1 MSENKI
7 LVPSDFSDASHA
19 AVDLAATIAKK
30 NDMGLSLLH
39 IQNGKSVGDSKDQMI
54 NIIQSLKVKYNLDT
68 DYIIKKGSIFS
79 DISRVA
85 CEDCYRMMV
94 IGSHGFKGIRE
105 KFFGADI
112 LKLVKTIPVPVIVAQ
127 KNYNIPGSGIKNIVL
142 PAASHDDFH
151 RIVQATTFIAGIFDA
166 KVHLYTIEKPGQE
179 WPEKLKSNI
188 EKAKE
193 IFDDHK
199 IRYIRVN
206 EQASTYS
213 VGYSK
218 QTLKYAEGISADM
231 ISLMS
236 MPTKEYHYFADG
248 DKEQLL
254 TNKAGIPV
262 LCTSD
267 KKAV

>member
-1 MSENKI
+1 MSINKI

-30 NDMGLSLLH
+30 SDLGLALLH
-39 IQNGKSVGDSKDQMI
+39 IQNGKKVEDSEDQMV
-54 NIIQSLKVKYNLDT
+54 NIIESLKIKHRLDG
-68 DYIIKKGSIFS
+68 DFIIKKGNIFS
-79 DISRVA
+79 DIPRVA
-85 CEDCYRMMV
+85 CEECYRLMV

-112 LKLVKTIPVPVIVAQ
+112 LKLIKSIPIPVVVTQ
-127 KNYNIPGSGIKNIVL
+127 KNYIEPEHGIKNIVL
-142 PAASHDDFH
+142 PAASHEDFE
-151 RIVQATTFIAGIFDA
+151 RIIRATALIAGMFDA
-166 KVHLYTIEKPGQE
+166 KVHIYTIDKPGQE
-179 WPEKLKSNI
+179 WPDRLKSNI

-193 IFDDHK
+193 IFDAKK
-199 IRYIRVN
+199 IRYIRVK
-206 EQASTYS
+206 EQATTYS
-213 VGYSK
+213 VGYSR
-218 QTLKYAEGISADM
+218 QTLQYAERTGADL

-236 MPTKEYHYFADG
+236 MPTREFHYFADS

-254 TNKAGIPV
+254 TNEAGIPV

>member
-19 AVDLAATIAKK
+19 AVDLAATIAAK

-39 IQNGKSVGDSKDQMI
+39 IRNGKSIGDSEDQMI
-54 NIIQSLKVKYNLDT
+54 NIIQSLKVKHNLES

-79 DISRVA
+79 EISKVA

-94 IGSHGFKGIRE
+94 IGSHGFKGFRE

-127 KNYNIPGSGIKNIVL
+127 KNYTIPGSGIKNIIL

-151 RIVQATTFIAGIFDA
+151 RIVQATSFIAGMFDA
-166 KVHLYTIEKPGQE
+166 RVHIYTIEKPGQE

-193 IFDDHK
+193 TFDAHRV
-199 IRYIRVN
+199 RYIRVN
-206 EQASTYS
+206 EQATTYS

-218 QTLKYAEGISADM
+218 QTLQYAEREGVDM
-231 ISLMS
+231 ICLMS
-236 MPTKEYHYFADG
+236 MPTKEYHYFADS

-254 TNKAGIPV
+254 TNEAGIPV